1 MNNNDNDENLHL
13 LANPS
18 YHIKRVMKTSCINDD
33 LYDLL
38 MRKFPGYK
46 VTKEDFI
53 DNIPKIES
61 IFEEI
66 EIEKTVNIVVEEIIL
81 QVINE
86 RILFEFP

>member
-1 MNNNDNDENLHL
+1 MNINNDENLHL

-18 YHIKRVMKTSCINDD
+18 YHIKRVMKKSCIDDD
-33 LYDLL
+33 LYELL

-53 DNIPKIES
+53 NNISKIES
-61 IFEEI
+61 IFKEI
-66 EIEKTVNIVVEEIIL
+66 EIDKTVDTIVEEIIL

>member
-1 MNNNDNDENLHL
+1 MNIIKDENLHL
-13 LANPS
+13 LANPN
-18 YHIKRVMKTSCINDD
+18 YHIKRVMKKNCIDDD

-46 VTKEDFI
+46 VTKDDFLN
-53 DNIPKIES
+53 NISKIES

-66 EIEKTVNIVVEEIIL
+66 EINKTVTTIVEEIII
-81 QVINE
+81 QIINE